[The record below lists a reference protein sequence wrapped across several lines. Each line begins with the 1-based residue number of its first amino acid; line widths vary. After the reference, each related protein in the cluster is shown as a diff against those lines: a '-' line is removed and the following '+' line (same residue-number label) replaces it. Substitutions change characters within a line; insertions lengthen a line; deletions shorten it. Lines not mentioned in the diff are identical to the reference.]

1 MSLLDYGARTIWRQP
16 GLLLHQPP
24 PTSKS
29 RYLAILQA
37 LRRCPQLLRV
47 APMESLLMGLND
59 SARKKVTKRRLRWMR
74 IVTCQWKH
82 HQMRIRLTRLQEAS
96 TSRPEER
103 VEGAERKER
112 KAKGGKSFESGCF
125 KVRYP
130 MCSGVLTSISVTKS
144 SGGRDRP
151 TQFPTNPSQI
161 SR

>member
-16 GLLLHQPP
+16 GLLLYQLP

-29 RYLAILQA
+29 RYSAILRGLQ
-37 LRRCPQLLRV
+37 RCPQPLLV
-47 APMESLLMGLND
+47 APMENLLMELSD
-59 SARKKVTKRRLRWMR
+59 SARKKVTERRHRWMR

-96 TSRPEER
+96 TSRPKER

-112 KAKGGKSFESGCF
+112 KTKGGENFDSGCF
-125 KVRYP
+125 KFCYP